1 MSKLLMIFTVF
12 IRISYN
18 LCSDWCFKIPSLS
31 HHPIQSIH
39 CHPQNCFTFFS
50 YLQAVNPSISRSI
63 VWLRV
68 QTHIQRFIKGNPPG
82 FDELKDFSLN
92 ATHPSILWLTTPA
105 WYLHFL
111 SGLYQL
117 GNGGCK
123 GVKGTSATW
132 PILSSL
138 WYISVRGMGSGGS
151 CSDCSISFVNSSMSS
166 SSHYFPS
173 ITIIFLSKLGQLFSM

>member
-1 MSKLLMIFTVF
+1 
-12 IRISYN
+12 
-18 LCSDWCFKIPSLS
+18 LS

-92 ATHPSILWLTTPA
+92 ATHPSIL
-105 WYLHFL
+105 
-111 SGLYQL
+111 
-117 GNGGCK
+117 
-123 GVKGTSATW
+123 
-132 PILSSL
+132 
-138 WYISVRGMGSGGS
+138 
-151 CSDCSISFVNSSMSS
+151 
-166 SSHYFPS
+166 
-173 ITIIFLSKLGQLFSM
+173 